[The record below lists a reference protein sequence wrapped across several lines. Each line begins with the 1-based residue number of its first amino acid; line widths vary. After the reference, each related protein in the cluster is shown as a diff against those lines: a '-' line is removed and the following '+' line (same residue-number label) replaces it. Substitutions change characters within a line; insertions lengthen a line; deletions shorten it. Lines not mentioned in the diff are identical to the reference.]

1 MDLKEWFA
9 NRKKRSEDE
18 NLAPK
23 QPLTTEEY
31 CALWKQ
37 CFQCRELL
45 YVKDLRTN
53 MSVCPKCKYHFRIG
67 ADERIEQL
75 TDEGTFQ
82 EFDSGMR
89 SSDPLGFIDTESY
102 TKKQTDAERKTGL
115 KDAIL
120 TGLCKINER
129 DVALGIMDF
138 AYFGGSMGSVVGE
151 KVTRLIEQAIEKKI
165 PLVIISSSGGARMQ
179 EGLISLMQLAKTSSA
194 LKSLADEKLLY
205 ISILCE
211 PTFGG
216 VTASFAMLG
225 DIIIAEPG
233 ARIGFAGRRVI
244 EETIRQKLPADFQ
257 TAEYLLKHGQV
268 DMVVDR
274 LQLKD
279 TISDLIEF
287 HQSPRRLDEGLS
299 KKKQQDKVGSKS

>member
-9 NRKKRSEDE
+9 NRKKPKEDQ

-23 QPLTTEEY
+23 LPMSNEEY
-31 CALWKQ
+31 CALWKP

-45 YVKDLRTN
+45 YVRDLRTN

-75 TDEGTFQ
+75 ADEGSFHELDAKMT
-82 EFDSGMR
+82 

-102 TKKQTDAERKTGL
+102 TKKQQDAERKTGL
-115 KDAIL
+115 RDAVI
-120 TGLCKINER
+120 TGVCKINGEE
-129 DVALGIMDF
+129 VALGIMDF

-151 KVTRLIEQAIEKKI
+151 KVTRLIEKAIEKRI
-165 PLVIISSSGGARMQ
+165 GVIIISSSGGARMQ
-179 EGLISLMQLAKTSSA
+179 EGLLSLMQMAKTSSA
-194 LKSLADEKLLY
+194 LKSLADEGLLY
-205 ISILCE
+205 ISLLCE

-244 EETIRQKLPADFQ
+244 EETIRQKLPNDFQ

-274 LQLKD
+274 LSLKD
-279 TISDLIEF
+279 TLGKLLNF
-287 HQSPRRLDEGLS
+287 HKNDGNSALAGA
-299 KKKQQDKVGSKS
+299 KKKDKVGSRA